1 MSKSKQIS
9 LPPSIFTIY
18 DFFDKTKNVEWK
30 ENPFTLYKKINN
42 LEIKIAKNI
51 SNLNFYQVDFQI
63 NKKIK
68 PEFLIKYI
76 KNIDYRNYYSKD
88 TLFYKHVSPID
99 ENNWVE
105 LEYYNGSKNKFVV
118 TDSNFLVLFYNETP
132 SFGQNL
138 SDTKYYH
145 AYKILNNNDNYILRF
160 EIVLNNM
167 DMDQDIDIIIYL
179 NMLIRLLKAIHE
191 KFKQT
196 FHYELIKK
204 PADDECYDSEVSN
217 ILSSVTNSQTESE
230 SGNSRNS
237 RNSRNS
243 SSLSKENK
251 DTQTP
256 LSSICYDEE
265 KELFCNTIFTDKT
278 FGTKGIAYV
287 NNSKCN
293 SDENLK
299 IITVTKNKK

>member
-1 MSKSKQIS
+1 MSKPKQIS

-18 DFFDKTKNVEWK
+18 DFFDKTKNIEWK
-30 ENPFTLYKKINN
+30 ENPFTTYKKINN

-76 KNIDYRNYYSKD
+76 KNIDYRNYYAKD
-88 TLFYKHVSPID
+88 TLFYKQLSSID
-99 ENNWVE
+99 EHNWVE
-105 LEYYNGSKNKFVV
+105 CEFYNGSKNRFVV
-118 TDSNFLVLFYNETP
+118 TNSNFIVLFYNENP

-167 DMDQDIDIIIYL
+167 DIDQDIDIIIYL
-179 NMLIRLLKAIHE
+179 NMLIRLLKAVHE

-196 FHYELIKK
+196 FNYELIKK
-204 PADDECYDSEVSN
+204 PVDDECYDSEVSN

-230 SGNSRNS
+230 SC
-237 RNSRNS
+237 NSRNS

-256 LSSICYDEE
+256 LSSICNDEE
-265 KELFCNTIFTDKT
+265 KELFCNTIFTDRT

-287 NNSKCN
+287 NNSKSN

-299 IITVTKNKK
+299 IVTVTKYKKDKN

>member
-1 MSKSKQIS
+1 MPKQIS
-9 LPPSIFTIY
+9 LPGNIFTIY
-18 DFFDKTKNVEWK
+18 DFFDKTKNPDWK

-88 TLFYKHVSPID
+88 TLFYKHVSTID

-105 LEYYNGSKNKFVV
+105 LEFYNGSKNKFIV
-118 TDSNFLVLFYNETP
+118 TDSNFLVLFYNESP
-132 SFGQNL
+132 SFGQSL

-145 AYKILNNNDNYILRF
+145 AYKILNNNDNFILRF

-167 DMDQDIDIIIYL
+167 DIDQDIDIIIYL
-179 NMLIRLLKAIHE
+179 NMLIRLLKAVHN
-191 KFKQT
+191 KFKQA
-196 FHYELIKK
+196 FSYELIKK
-204 PADDECYDSEVSN
+204 PADDEGYDSEVSN
-217 ILSSVTNSQTESE
+217 ILSSVINSQTESE

-237 RNSRNS
+237 T
-243 SSLSKENK
+243 SLSKEDKN
-251 DTQTP
+251 TQTP
-256 LSSICYDEE
+256 LSSVCNDDE
-265 KELFCNTIFTDKT
+265 KELFCNTVFTDKS
-278 FGTKGIAYV
+278 FGTKGIAYF
-287 NNSKCN
+287 NSN
-293 SDENLK
+293 SSDENLK
-299 IITVTKNKK
+299 TITVKIKKTDKN